1 MPRRVPFI
9 PRSGR
14 RQTRM
19 KQATPSEPS
28 LAAAPDPLDPRSV
41 MSRVHPEFLRLG
53 APLVLGSSLLVS
65 AATNT
70 VTEATQKSR
79 LPCDPQIAKTLVA
92 RRTTVAPKI
101 DGQAEAAV
109 WSQAPVSQ
117 RFVDLISGDRSYLDT
132 RVQLLWD
139 ETHLYAAYTI
149 EEPKVRAQ
157 LTQHND
163 AIYTEN
169 DVELFIAGDNAYYEF
184 EINARNTI
192 YEVFFIW
199 ESAYQTS
206 GFAAQPEF
214 ARKNL
219 QPFNGVG
226 YTTHPRGMRL
236 GHFNWRFPG
245 IRTAVHVNGTLN
257 DDSDTDRGWT
267 VEIALPWSGIR
278 ALFPEGKRTIPP
290 KNGDL
295 WAMDFS
301 RFNTAKAPAP
311 AKDSGG
317 WALNH
322 HGIWDSH
329 VPECFARVR
338 FVTEE
343 VKP

>member
-1 MPRRVPFI
+1 M
-9 PRSGR
+9 
-14 RQTRM
+14 
-19 KQATPSEPS
+19 S
-28 LAAAPDPLDPRSV
+28 LVHLHL
-41 MSRVHPEFLRLG
+41 SRFGTLLFLG
-53 APLVLGSSLLVS
+53 HALVVS
-65 AATNT
+65 AATNA

-92 RRTTVAPKI
+92 RKTSVAPTI
-101 DGQAEAAV
+101 DGKLEESV
-109 WSQAPVSQ
+109 WSHATVSQ
-117 RFVDLISGDRSYLDT
+117 RFVDLISGDGSYLDT
-132 RVQLLWD
+132 RVRLLWD
-139 ETHLYAAYTI
+139 DTNLYAAYTI

-157 LTQHND
+157 LTQHTD

-169 DVELFIAGDNAYYEF
+169 DVELFIAGDNSYYEF
-184 EINARNTI
+184 EINARNTV

-199 ESAYQTS
+199 ESAYQSS
-206 GFAAQPEF
+206 GFATQPDF

-226 YTTHPRGMRL
+226 YTTHPRGPRL

-245 IRTAVHVNGTLN
+245 MRTAVHVNGTLN
-257 DDSDTDRGWT
+257 DDSDTDRGWS

-278 ALFPEGKRTIPP
+278 VLFPEGKRTIPP

-301 RFNTAKAPAP
+301 RFNTAKAPSP

-329 VPECFARVR
+329 VPECFARVL
-338 FVTEE
+338 FEGSQD
-343 VKP
+343 KK

>member
-1 MPRRVPFI
+1 MESWPVMPWLVPHLRHLRALVALGVSFH
-9 PRSGR
+9 
-14 RQTRM
+14 
-19 KQATPSEPS
+19 
-28 LAAAPDPLDPRSV
+28 LAAATNSVSETAQRS
-41 MSRVHPEFLRLG
+41 
-53 APLVLGSSLLVS
+53 
-65 AATNT
+65 
-70 VTEATQKSR
+70 K
-79 LPCDPQIAKTLVA
+79 LPCDPQVAKLLVA
-92 RRTTVAPKI
+92 RKTPVAPII
-101 DGQAEAAV
+101 DGKLEDSV
-109 WSQAPVSQ
+109 WSQAVVSE
-117 RFVDLISGDRSYLDT
+117 RFVDLISGDPSYLDT
-132 RVQLLWD
+132 RVRLLWD
-139 ETHLYAAYTI
+139 DTYLYAAYTI

-163 AIYTEN
+163 PIYTEN

-184 EINARNTI
+184 EINARNTV

-199 ESAYQTS
+199 ESAYESS
-206 GFAAQPEF
+206 GFSAKPEF

-257 DDSDTDRGWT
+257 DDSDKDRGWS

-278 ALFPEGKRTIPP
+278 ALFPEGKRPIPP
-290 KNGDL
+290 KNGHE

-301 RFNTAKAPAP
+301 RFNTHKASAP

-317 WALNH
+317 WALNP

-338 FVTEE
+338 FET
-343 VKP
+343 KPPSGR

>member
-1 MPRRVPFI
+1 MV
-9 PRSGR
+9 STLS
-14 RQTRM
+14 Q
-19 KQATPSEPS
+19 
-28 LAAAPDPLDPRSV
+28 
-41 MSRVHPEFLRLG
+41 RLG
-53 APLVLGSSLLVS
+53 LILALSLPLS
-65 AATNT
+65 AAVATNT
-70 VTEATQKSR
+70 VVEASQKSH
-79 LPCDPQIAKTLVA
+79 LPCDPQTTRSLTA
-92 RRTTVAPKI
+92 RRTAVAPII
-101 DGQAEAAV
+101 DGQLEKEVWSKAAV
-109 WSQAPVSQ
+109 SE
-117 RFVDLISGDRSYLDT
+117 RFVDLISGERTHRDT

-139 ETHLYAAYTI
+139 DTHLYAAYTI
-149 EEPKVRAQ
+149 EEPQVRAQ

-163 AIYTEN
+163 PIYTEN

-184 EINARNTI
+184 EINARNTV

-245 IRTAVHVNGTLN
+245 LRTAVHVNGTLN
-257 DDSDTDRGWT
+257 DDRDTDRGWT

-290 KNGDL
+290 KNGDE

-317 WALNH
+317 WALNP
-322 HGIWDSH
+322 HGVWDSH

-338 FVTEE
+338 FDAETSR
-343 VKP
+343 

>member
-1 MPRRVPFI
+1 MSEAPQ
-9 PRSGR
+9 RS
-14 RQTRM
+14 
-19 KQATPSEPS
+19 K
-28 LAAAPDPLDPRSV
+28 
-41 MSRVHPEFLRLG
+41 
-53 APLVLGSSLLVS
+53 
-65 AATNT
+65 
-70 VTEATQKSR
+70 
-79 LPCDPQIAKTLVA
+79 LPCDPQVAKTLVA
-92 RRTTVAPKI
+92 RKTSAAPVI
-101 DGQAEAAV
+101 DGKLEESV
-109 WSQAPVSQ
+109 WSQAVVSE

-132 RVQLLWD
+132 RVRLLWD
-139 ETHLYAAYTI
+139 DTHLYAAYTI

-163 AIYTEN
+163 PIYTEN

-184 EINARNTI
+184 EINARNTV
-192 YEVFFIW
+192 YEVFFLW
-199 ESAYQTS
+199 ESAYESS
-206 GFAAQPEF
+206 GFAARPEF

-245 IRTAVHVNGTLN
+245 LRTAVHVNGTLN
-257 DDSDTDRGWT
+257 DDSDTDRGWS

-290 KNGDL
+290 KDGDQ

-317 WALNH
+317 WALNP

-338 FVTEE
+338 FET
-343 VKP
+343 K

>member
-1 MPRRVPFI
+1 M
-9 PRSGR
+9 
-14 RQTRM
+14 
-19 KQATPSEPS
+19 
-28 LAAAPDPLDPRSV
+28 
-41 MSRVHPEFLRLG
+41 
-53 APLVLGSSLLVS
+53 
-65 AATNT
+65 
-70 VTEATQKSR
+70 
-79 LPCDPQIAKTLVA
+79 LVA
-92 RRTTVAPKI
+92 RKTSVAPVI
-101 DGQAEAAV
+101 DGKLEDSV
-109 WSQAPVSQ
+109 WSQALVSE
-117 RFVDLISGDRSYLDT
+117 RFADLVSGDRAHLDT
-132 RVQLLWD
+132 RVRLLWD
-139 ETHLYAAYTI
+139 DTHLYVAYTA

-163 AIYTEN
+163 PIYTEN

-184 EINARNTI
+184 EINARNTV
-192 YEVFFIW
+192 YEVFFLW
-199 ESAYQTS
+199 ESAYESS
-206 GFAAQPEF
+206 GFAALPDF

-257 DDSDTDRGWT
+257 DDSDTDRGWS

-278 ALFPEGKRTIPP
+278 ALFPEGKRPIPP
-290 KNGDL
+290 KNGHE

-317 WALNH
+317 WALNP
-322 HGIWDSH
+322 HGVWDSH

-338 FVTEE
+338 FES
-343 VKP
+343 KPPTGP

>member
-1 MPRRVPFI
+1 MTETPWHRAPLKQCDCRDGTPGSEPPLAVNADRLDPRRV
-9 PRSGR
+9 
-14 RQTRM
+14 M
-19 KQATPSEPS
+19 S
-28 LAAAPDPLDPRSV
+28 L
-41 MSRVHPEFLRLG
+41 VHPNLSRLG
-53 APLVLGSSLLVS
+53 AFLLLVSTLLVS
-65 AATNT
+65 AATNA
-70 VTEATQKSR
+70 VTEASQKSR

-92 RRTTVAPKI
+92 RKTTVAPKI
-101 DGQAEAAV
+101 DGQLEQEV
-109 WSQAPVSQ
+109 WSQAPVSG
-117 RFVDLISGDRSYLDT
+117 RFVDLISGDKSYLDT

-329 VPECFARVR
+329 VPECFARVV
-338 FVTEE
+338 FEGSSD
-343 VKP
+343 KK

>member
-1 MPRRVPFI
+1 M
-9 PRSGR
+9 
-14 RQTRM
+14 
-19 KQATPSEPS
+19 
-28 LAAAPDPLDPRSV
+28 
-41 MSRVHPEFLRLG
+41 
-53 APLVLGSSLLVS
+53 
-65 AATNT
+65 
-70 VTEATQKSR
+70 
-79 LPCDPQIAKTLVA
+79 
-92 RRTTVAPKI
+92 APKI
-101 DGQAEAAV
+101 DGQLEQAV

-149 EEPKVRAQ
+149 QEPKVRAQ

-301 RFNTAKAPAP
+301 RFNTTKAPAP

-329 VPECFARVR
+329 VPECFARVV
-338 FVTEE
+338 FEGSSD
-343 VKP
+343 KK

>member
-1 MPRRVPFI
+1 M
-9 PRSGR
+9 
-14 RQTRM
+14 M
-19 KQATPSEPS
+19 S
-28 LAAAPDPLDPRSV
+28 L
-41 MSRVHPEFLRLG
+41 VHPNLSRLG
-53 APLVLGSSLLVS
+53 AFLLLGSSLLVS
-65 AATNT
+65 AATNA
-70 VTEATQKSR
+70 VTEATLKSR

-92 RRTTVAPKI
+92 RKTSVAPKI
-101 DGQAEAAV
+101 DGQLEKAV

-117 RFVDLISGDRSYLDT
+117 RFVDLISGDQSYLDT

-214 ARKNL
+214 AQKNL

-257 DDSDTDRGWT
+257 DDTDTDRGWT

-329 VPECFARVR
+329 VPECFARVL
-338 FVTEE
+338 FESTSD
-343 VKP
+343 KK

>member
-1 MPRRVPFI
+1 MN
-9 PRSGR
+9 
-14 RQTRM
+14 
-19 KQATPSEPS
+19 A
-28 LAAAPDPLDPRSV
+28 DPLEPQQV
-41 MSRVHPEFLRLG
+41 MSLVHLNLSRLG
-53 APLVLGSSLLVS
+53 AFLLLGSTLLVS

-92 RRTTVAPKI
+92 RKTTVAPKI
-101 DGQAEAAV
+101 DGQLEKAV

-117 RFVDLISGDRSYLDT
+117 RFVDLISGDKSYLDT

-139 ETHLYAAYTI
+139 DTHLYAAYTI

-290 KNGDL
+290 KSGDL

-329 VPECFARVR
+329 VPECFARVV
-338 FVTEE
+338 FEDSSD
-343 VKP
+343 KK

>member
-1 MPRRVPFI
+1 MIFSCLPMVI
-9 PRSGR
+9 
-14 RQTRM
+14 
-19 KQATPSEPS
+19 A
-28 LAAAPDPLDPRSV
+28 V
-41 MSRVHPEFLRLG
+41 
-53 APLVLGSSLLVS
+53 GSTLTVA

-70 VTEATQKSR
+70 VSEAPQRSK
-79 LPCDPQIAKTLVA
+79 LPCDPQVAKTLVA
-92 RRTTVAPKI
+92 RKTSAAPVI
-101 DGQAEAAV
+101 DGKLEESV
-109 WSQAPVSQ
+109 WSQAVVSE

-132 RVQLLWD
+132 RVRLLWD
-139 ETHLYAAYTI
+139 DTHLYAAYTI

-163 AIYTEN
+163 PIYTEN

-184 EINARNTI
+184 EINARNTV
-192 YEVFFIW
+192 YEVFFLW
-199 ESAYQTS
+199 ESAYESS
-206 GFAAQPEF
+206 GFAARPEF

-245 IRTAVHVNGTLN
+245 LRTAVHVNGTLN
-257 DDSDTDRGWT
+257 DDSDTDRGWS

-290 KNGDL
+290 KDGDQ

-317 WALNH
+317 WALNP

-338 FVTEE
+338 FET
-343 VKP
+343 K

>member
-1 MPRRVPFI
+1 MIFSCLPMVI
-9 PRSGR
+9 
-14 RQTRM
+14 
-19 KQATPSEPS
+19 A
-28 LAAAPDPLDPRSV
+28 V
-41 MSRVHPEFLRLG
+41 
-53 APLVLGSSLLVS
+53 GSNLTVA

-70 VTEATQKSR
+70 VSEAPQRSK
-79 LPCDPQIAKTLVA
+79 LPCDPQVAKTLVA
-92 RRTTVAPKI
+92 RKTSAAPVI
-101 DGQAEAAV
+101 DGKLEESV
-109 WSQAPVSQ
+109 WSQAVVSE

-132 RVQLLWD
+132 RVRLLWD
-139 ETHLYAAYTI
+139 DTHLYAAYTI

-163 AIYTEN
+163 PIYTEN

-184 EINARNTI
+184 EINARNTV
-192 YEVFFIW
+192 YEVFFLW
-199 ESAYQTS
+199 ESAYESS
-206 GFAAQPEF
+206 GFAARPEF

-245 IRTAVHVNGTLN
+245 LRTAVHVNGTLN
-257 DDSDTDRGWT
+257 DDSDTDRGWS

-290 KNGDL
+290 KDGDQ

-317 WALNH
+317 WALSP

-329 VPECFARVR
+329 IPECFARVR
-338 FVTEE
+338 FET
-343 VKP
+343 K

>member
-1 MPRRVPFI
+1 MP
-9 PRSGR
+9 S
-14 RQTRM
+14 
-19 KQATPSEPS
+19 ATS
-28 LAAAPDPLDPRSV
+28 L
-41 MSRVHPEFLRLG
+41 FLRLG
-53 APLVLGSSLLVS
+53 VPAILLGTSLTLS

-70 VTEATQKSR
+70 AAVAASR
-79 LPCDPQIAKTLVA
+79 AKLPCDPQAAKTLVA
-92 RRTTVAPKI
+92 RKTPVAPVI
-101 DGQAEAAV
+101 DGKLEDSV
-109 WSQAPVSQ
+109 WSKAVVSE
-117 RFVDLISGDRSYLDT
+117 RFVDLISGDRAHLDT
-132 RVQLLWD
+132 RVRLLWD
-139 ETHLYAAYTI
+139 DTHLYAAYTI

-163 AIYTEN
+163 PIYTEN

-184 EINARNTI
+184 EINARNTV

-199 ESAYQTS
+199 ESAFESS
-206 GFAAQPEF
+206 GFAGLPEF
-214 ARKNL
+214 ARKHL

-226 YTTHPRGMRL
+226 YTTHPRGPRL

-257 DDSDTDRGWT
+257 DDSDTDRGWS

-278 ALFPEGKRTIPP
+278 ALFPEGKRPIPP
-290 KNGDL
+290 KNGHE

-317 WALNH
+317 WALNP

-338 FVTEE
+338 FETPA
-343 VKP
+343 K